1 MRQTYRPLTFFSLS
15 LLIPWLLWFT
25 AAYISH
31 HQPSKTMLY
40 IQTGLSII
48 GLVSPMLLALWLLRS
63 NPGLRADAA
72 NRLLKLGG
80 FPKRYLL
87 CTLLLL
93 PFTLILAQFISLL
106 FGHSMAQFHISGNP
120 SFSSA
125 MVSPWFLLISAAIIE
140 ELAWHSY
147 GTDALLS
154 RFSMF
159 TASMI
164 FTVYWALWHLPL
176 AFIQGYYHSQVVA
189 EGALYT
195 ANFVFSMIVF
205 VLLSNW
211 LYLKSGRSILIAVL
225 FHLSANLGNEIFAT
239 HPDSKIIQTGLL
251 IIFIFWIII
260 KDKALFFS
268 KP

>member
-1 MRQTYRPLTFFSLS
+1 
-15 LLIPWLLWFT
+15 
-25 AAYISH
+25 
-31 HQPSKTMLY
+31 
-40 IQTGLSII
+40 
-48 GLVSPMLLALWLLRS
+48 
-63 NPGLRADAA
+63 
-72 NRLLKLGG
+72 
-80 FPKRYLL
+80 
-87 CTLLLL
+87 
-93 PFTLILAQFISLL
+93 
-106 FGHSMAQFHISGNP
+106 
-120 SFSSA
+120 
-125 MVSPWFLLISAAIIE
+125 
-140 ELAWHSY
+140 
-147 GTDALLS
+147 
-154 RFSMF
+154 MF

-211 LYLKSGRSILIAVL
+211 LYLKSDRSILIAVL

-251 IIFIFWIII
+251 LIFIFWIII

>member
-31 HQPSKTMLY
+31 HQSSKTMLY

-63 NPGLRADAA
+63 NPGLRSDAA

-106 FGHSMAQFHISGNP
+106 FGTAWRNSTSPATPHLAQLWSRRGSSSFLQPSLKNWPGTAMAPMH
-120 SFSSA
+120 
-125 MVSPWFLLISAAIIE
+125 
-140 ELAWHSY
+140 Y
-147 GTDALLS
+147 
-154 RFSMF
+154 
-159 TASMI
+159 
-164 FTVYWALWHLPL
+164 
-176 AFIQGYYHSQVVA
+176 
-189 EGALYT
+189 
-195 ANFVFSMIVF
+195 
-205 VLLSNW
+205 
-211 LYLKSGRSILIAVL
+211 
-225 FHLSANLGNEIFAT
+225 
-239 HPDSKIIQTGLL
+239 
-251 IIFIFWIII
+251 
-260 KDKALFFS
+260 
-268 KP
+268 

>member
-1 MRQTYRPLTFFSLS
+1 
-15 LLIPWLLWFT
+15 
-25 AAYISH
+25 
-31 HQPSKTMLY
+31 MLY

-93 PFTLILAQFISLL
+93 LFTLILAQFISLL

-125 MVSPWFLLISAAIIE
+125 MVSPWFLLTSAAIIE

-176 AFIQGYYHSQVVA
+176 AFIQGYYHTRWWPKA
-189 EGALYT
+189 RY
-195 ANFVFSMIVF
+195 IPP
-205 VLLSNW
+205 
-211 LYLKSGRSILIAVL
+211 ILC
-225 FHLSANLGNEIFAT
+225 SA
-239 HPDSKIIQTGLL
+239 
-251 IIFIFWIII
+251 
-260 KDKALFFS
+260 
-268 KP
+268 

>member
-87 CTLLLL
+87 CTRLLL
-93 PFTLILAQFISLL
+93 PFTLILAQFISPL

-251 IIFIFWIII
+251 LIFIFWIII
-260 KDKALFFS
+260 KDKTLFFS

>member
-1 MRQTYRPLTFFSLS
+1 
-15 LLIPWLLWFT
+15 
-25 AAYISH
+25 
-31 HQPSKTMLY
+31 
-40 IQTGLSII
+40 
-48 GLVSPMLLALWLLRS
+48 
-63 NPGLRADAA
+63 
-72 NRLLKLGG
+72 
-80 FPKRYLL
+80 
-87 CTLLLL
+87 
-93 PFTLILAQFISLL
+93 
-106 FGHSMAQFHISGNP
+106 
-120 SFSSA
+120 
-125 MVSPWFLLISAAIIE
+125 
-140 ELAWHSY
+140 
-147 GTDALLS
+147 
-154 RFSMF
+154 MF

-211 LYLKSGRSILIAVL
+211 LYLKSAVL
-225 FHLSANLGNEIFAT
+225 FPLSANLGNEIFAT

-251 IIFIFWIII
+251 LIFIFWIII

>member
-1 MRQTYRPLTFFSLS
+1 MRPTYRPLTFFSLS

-31 HQPSKTMLY
+31 HHAIYTNRLRHRRTDNANVDGIM
-40 IQTGLSII
+40 
-48 GLVSPMLLALWLLRS
+48 AALRS
-63 NPGLRADAA
+63 NPNLRADAA

-125 MVSPWFLLISAAIIE
+125 MVSPWFLLIFAAIIE

-176 AFIQGYYHSQVVA
+176 AFIQGYYHTRWWPKA
-189 EGALYT
+189 RY
-195 ANFVFSMIVF
+195 IPP
-205 VLLSNW
+205 
-211 LYLKSGRSILIAVL
+211 ILC
-225 FHLSANLGNEIFAT
+225 SA
-239 HPDSKIIQTGLL
+239 
-251 IIFIFWIII
+251 
-260 KDKALFFS
+260 
-268 KP
+268 

>member
-1 MRQTYRPLTFFSLS
+1 
-15 LLIPWLLWFT
+15 
-25 AAYISH
+25 
-31 HQPSKTMLY
+31 MLY

-93 PFTLILAQFISLL
+93 LFTLILAQFISLL

-125 MVSPWFLLISAAIIE
+125 MVSPWFLLTSAAIIE